1 MDGKF
6 RKIEAN
12 SKVPNLKVRAR
23 NGSRRRRLLPFHFLE
38 EHVFLRVRLT

>member
-6 RKIEAN
+6 RKIELK

-23 NGSRRRRLLPFHFLE
+23 KGYAAVALPPQAAMWK
-38 EHVFLRVRLT
+38 